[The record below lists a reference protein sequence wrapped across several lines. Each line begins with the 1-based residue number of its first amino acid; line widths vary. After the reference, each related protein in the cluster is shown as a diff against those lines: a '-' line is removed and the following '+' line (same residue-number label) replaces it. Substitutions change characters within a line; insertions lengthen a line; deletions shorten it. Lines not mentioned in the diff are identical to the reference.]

1 MSPTFSSLS
10 IYNYRVFAAG
20 ALISN
25 TGTWM
30 GRVAQDWLVLT
41 QLGPASSVAP
51 PVALGIVTGL
61 QFAPLA
67 LLAPVGGMIADRF
80 PKRRILFATQSA
92 LALTSLLTGILVV
105 TGVATLWQ
113 IYLMAFIQGV
123 ATALDNPARQ
133 TFVSEM
139 VPHESLSNAVGLNSA
154 SFNAA
159 RLIGPGVA
167 GLVIAAFDTG
177 PAFFVNTLSFVAV
190 LFALSRMRPGELSPS
205 PRQRGKGQ
213 VREGLRYVRG
223 RPDIILIMALV
234 FVLGTFGMNFQMTTA
249 LMATATFGKGASEYG
264 LLGSIMAVGSLSAA
278 LLSAR
283 RPNPRLRILLVA
295 YGAFSLAS
303 AAAALAPS
311 YEWFALLL
319 IPVGLAALTVLTTA
333 NSMVQLS
340 VDPMMRGRVMAL
352 YMAVFMGG
360 TPLGSPLIG
369 WIGSAWGPR
378 WTILIGSVCTGLA
391 VVGAILYLVR
401 SEDMHVRYHRSD
413 RPRLSVI
420 RGEVSEPM
428 PEVAG
433 R

>member
-1 MSPTFSSLS
+1 MSPTFASLS
-10 IYNYRVFAAG
+10 IYNYRVYAIG

-41 QLGPASSVAP
+41 QLTPNSS
-51 PVALGIVTGL
+51 VALGIVTGL

-67 LLAPVGGMIADRF
+67 LFAPIGGMITDRF

-92 LALTSLLTGILVV
+92 LALTSLLTGVLVV
-105 TGVATLWQ
+105 TGAVQLWH
-113 IYLMAFIQGV
+113 IYLLAFVQGV

-154 SFNAA
+154 SFNGA

-167 GLVIAAFDTG
+167 GLVIAAFGTG
-177 PAFFVNTLSFVAV
+177 PAFFVNTFSFVAV
-190 LFALSRMRPGELSPS
+190 LFALARMRSGELNIT

-213 VREGLRYVRG
+213 IRAGLRYVRG
-223 RPDIILIMALV
+223 RPDIVLIMALV

-249 LMATATFGKGASEYG
+249 LMATAVFHKGAGAYG

-283 RPNPRLRILLVA
+283 RPNPRLRVLLVA
-295 YGAFSLAS
+295 FAAFSAAS
-303 AAAALAPS
+303 AALALAPS
-311 YEWFALLL
+311 YVWFAVLL
-319 IPVGLAALTVLTTA
+319 IPVGLSALTVITTA
-333 NSMVQLS
+333 TAMIQLG
-340 VDPMMRGRVMAL
+340 VDPAMRGRVMAL
-352 YMAVFMGG
+352 YLAVFMGG
-360 TPLGSPLIG
+360 TPLGAPLIG

-378 WTILIGSVCTGLA
+378 WTILVGSIATGLA
-391 VVGAILYLVR
+391 VLAVVLYLMR
-401 SEDMHVRYHRSD
+401 SENVRVTFHRQD
-413 RPRLSVI
+413 RPRLNFT
-420 RGEVSEPM
+420 RGEIIEPI
-428 PEVAG
+428 PEVAN
-433 R
+433 

>member
-1 MSPTFSSLS
+1 MSPTFASLS

-41 QLGPASSVAP
+41 QLTPHSS
-51 PVALGIVTGL
+51 VALGIVTGL

-67 LLAPVGGMIADRF
+67 LCAPIGGMIADRF
-80 PKRRILFATQSA
+80 PKRRILFCTQSA
-92 LALTSLLTGILVV
+92 LALTSLLTGVLVV
-105 TGVATLWQ
+105 TGAVQLWH
-113 IYLMAFIQGV
+113 IYLLAFAQGV

-154 SFNAA
+154 SFNGA

-167 GLVIAAFDTG
+167 GLVIAGFDTG

-190 LFALSRMRPGELSPS
+190 LFALSRMRPGELNPS

-223 RPDIILIMALV
+223 RPDIVLIMALV

-249 LMATATFGKGASEYG
+249 LMATAVFHQGAGAYG

-283 RPNPRLRILLVA
+283 RPHPRLRILLVA
-295 YGAFSLAS
+295 YAAFGVAS

-311 YEWFALLL
+311 YVWFAVLL
-319 IPVGLAALTVLTTA
+319 IPVGLSALTVLTTA

-340 VDPMMRGRVMAL
+340 VDPAMRGRVMAL
-352 YMAVFMGG
+352 YMALFMGG
-360 TPLGSPLIG
+360 TPLGAPLIG

-378 WTILIGSVCTGLA
+378 WTILIGSVATGLA
-391 VVGAILYLVR
+391 VFAAMLYLVR
-401 SEDMHVRYHRSD
+401 SENMHVRYERQD

-420 RGEVSEPM
+420 RGEISEPV
-428 PEVAG
+428 PEVAS
-433 R
+433 

>member
-1 MSPTFSSLS
+1 MSPTFASLS
-10 IYNYRVFAAG
+10 IYNYRIFAAG

-41 QLGPASSVAP
+41 ELGPRSSLSP
-51 PVALGIVTGL
+51 SVALGIVTGL

-67 LLAPVGGMIADRF
+67 LFAPISGMIADRF
-80 PKRRILFATQSA
+80 PKRRTLFATQSA
-92 LALTSLLTGILVV
+92 MALTSLLTGVLVV
-105 TGVATLWQ
+105 TGSVQLWH
-113 IYLMAFIQGV
+113 IFALAFIQGV
-123 ATALDNPARQ
+123 AAALDNPARQ

-167 GLVIAAFDTG
+167 GGVIYLVGTG
-177 PAFFVNTLSFVAV
+177 PAFFLNTLSFVAV
-190 LFALSRMRPGELSPS
+190 LFALSRMRPEELNPA

-213 VREGLRYVRG
+213 IREGLRYVRG

-249 LMATATFGKGASEYG
+249 LMATAVFHKGPGAYG
-264 LLGSIMAVGSLSAA
+264 LLGSIMAIGSLSAA

-295 YGAFSLAS
+295 FAAFAVAS
-303 AAAALAPS
+303 AMAALAPS
-311 YEWFALLL
+311 YVWFAVAL
-319 IPVGLAALTVLTTA
+319 IPVGLTALTVLTTA
-333 NSMVQLS
+333 NSMIQLS
-340 VDPMMRGRVMAL
+340 VDPAMRGRVMAL

-378 WTILIGSVCTGLA
+378 WTILVGSLATGLA
-391 VVGAILYLVR
+391 VLAAMLYLIR
-401 SEDMHVRYHRSD
+401 SEEMHVRYHHRH
-413 RPRLSVI
+413 RPRFSVI
-420 RGEVSEPM
+420 RGEISEPV
-428 PEVAG
+428 PEVAT
-433 R
+433 

>member
-1 MSPTFSSLS
+1 MSPTFASLS

-41 QLGPASSVAP
+41 VLTDHSS
-51 PVALGIVTGL
+51 VALGIVTGL

-67 LLAPVGGMIADRF
+67 LLAPVGGMFADRF

-92 LALTSLLTGILVV
+92 LALTSLITGVLVV
-105 TGVATLWQ
+105 TGSVRLWQ
-113 IYLMAFIQGV
+113 IFLLAFVQGV

-167 GLVIAAFDTG
+167 GLVIAAFGTG

-190 LFALSRMRPGELSPS
+190 LFALWRMRAGELNPG
-205 PRQRGKGQ
+205 PRLPRGKGQ
-213 VREGLRYVRG
+213 IREGVRYVRG
-223 RPDIILIMALV
+223 RPDIVLIMALV
-234 FVLGTFGMNFQMTTA
+234 FVLGTFGMNFQLTTA
-249 LMATATFGKGASEYG
+249 LMATVVFQKGAGGYG
-264 LLGSIMAVGSLSAA
+264 LLGSIMAVGSLTAA

-283 RPNPRLRILLVA
+283 RPNPRLRVLLVA
-295 YGAFSLAS
+295 LAAFVVAS

-311 YEWFALLL
+311 YVWFAVLL
-319 IPVGLAALTVLTTA
+319 IPVGLSALTVLTTA

-340 VDPMMRGRVMAL
+340 VDPAVRGRVMAL

-378 WTILIGSVCTGLA
+378 WTILVGSVMTGAA
-391 VVGAILYLVR
+391 VIAAMLYLVR
-401 SEDMHVRYHRSD
+401 SENIRVRYERLE
-413 RPRLSVI
+413 RPRLSI
-420 RGEVSEPM
+420 TRGEVIEPM
-428 PEVAG
+428 PEMAN
-433 R
+433 

>member
-1 MSPTFSSLS
+1 MSPTFASLS

-41 QLGPASSVAP
+41 ELGPRSSLSP
-51 PVALGIVTGL
+51 SVALGIVTGL

-67 LLAPVGGMIADRF
+67 LFAPISGMIADRF
-80 PKRRILFATQSA
+80 PKRRTLFATQSA
-92 LALTSLLTGILVV
+92 MALTSLLTGVLVV
-105 TGVATLWQ
+105 TGSVQLWH
-113 IYLMAFIQGV
+113 IFALAFIQGV
-123 ATALDNPARQ
+123 AAALDNPARQ

-167 GLVIAAFDTG
+167 GGVIYAVGTG
-177 PAFFVNTLSFVAV
+177 PAFFLNTLSFVAV
-190 LFALSRMRPGELSPS
+190 LFALARMRPEELNPA

-213 VREGLRYVRG
+213 MREGLRYVRG

-249 LMATATFGKGASEYG
+249 LMATAVFHKGPGAYG
-264 LLGSIMAVGSLSAA
+264 LLGSIMAIGSLSAA

-295 YGAFSLAS
+295 FAAFAVAS
-303 AAAALAPS
+303 ALAALAPS
-311 YEWFALLL
+311 YVWFAVAL
-319 IPVGLAALTVLTTA
+319 IPVGLTALTVLTTA

-340 VDPMMRGRVMAL
+340 VDPAMRGRVMAL

-378 WTILIGSVCTGLA
+378 WTILVGSLATGLA
-391 VVGAILYLVR
+391 VLAAMLYLIR
-401 SEDMHVRYHRSD
+401 SEEMHVRYHHRH
-413 RPRLSVI
+413 RPRFSVI
-420 RGEVSEPM
+420 RGEISEPV
-428 PEVAG
+428 PEVAT
-433 R
+433 